1 MTKSEK
7 NVHRLYIKL
16 TQLITTK
23 ILQNFFLTSK
33 TCFKTTMS
41 DFKIFAIT
49 RVTQSESLLLDIKS
63 RDALR
68 VDEKK
73 GTMTLIRNES
83 YVRHGDEARFEEV
96 KIVGEAPKIFSLNV
110 HVETKNIS
118 WDSKNRVR
126 FVLKNKDVVIIQF
139 VSRFVARNAAEAL
152 SRLVSSSSSEL
163 KFTYPD
169 DTAAKPKVSEITIF
183 GGDGKSDENAFIFFE
198 YPPLLGCSRD
208 RSSLSNLRKIQV
220 NEDRCPSFYSGKH
233 FNSLVN
239 AYETAGFSRVSKNN
253 TIVGV
258 LSGPTFTRSFRN
270 GEHSSRGEH
279 TVTYPVLLTSVT
291 RIFLQ
296 ETCEHFERILRIV
309 NKRKL

>member
-1 MTKSEK
+1 
-7 NVHRLYIKL
+7 
-16 TQLITTK
+16 
-23 ILQNFFLTSK
+23 
-33 TCFKTTMS
+33 MS

-169 DTAAKPKVSEITIF
+169 DTAQNQKSQKLPSLEVMVRVTKMHLYFSNIHPCWVVREIVLPYRIF
-183 GGDGKSDENAFIFFE
+183 ARFKSMRIVV
-198 YPPLLGCSRD
+198 L
-208 RSSLSNLRKIQV
+208 RSTVESISTLSLTRTRQ
-220 NEDRCPSFYSGKH
+220 
-233 FNSLVN
+233 
-239 AYETAGFSRVSKNN
+239 RVS
-253 TIVGV
+253 VA
-258 LSGPTFTRSFRN
+258 
-270 GEHSSRGEH
+270 
-279 TVTYPVLLTSVT
+279 
-291 RIFLQ
+291 
-296 ETCEHFERILRIV
+296 
-309 NKRKL
+309 